1 MDVLSTLVQSRPKG
15 VKERGASTVAK
26 SSDDFYA
33 LYPLIY
39 RLMTEEKIGDV
50 QRGLSKMGLSL
61 KGEGFVLSLTEP
73 ASGQICFSTSDT
85 LIACFEVLERRLR
98 DDEADWRPDKFA
110 KARRK
115 GK

>member
-1 MDVLSTLVQSRPKG
+1 MDILSALVQSKPKG

-33 LYPLIY
+33 LYPLLY
-39 RLMTEEKIGDV
+39 RLMTEEKIGEVD
-50 QRGLSKMGLSL
+50 RRLSKIGICL

-85 LIACFEVLERRLR
+85 LIRCFEVIEGRLASG
-98 DDEADWRPDKFA
+98 EADWRPDKYA